1 MELLMKFQTNSAE
14 ETRTLGGKIGQLLK
28 PGDIVTLDGDLGAGK
43 THFTCGAAKALQ
55 IQEYI
60 TSPTFT
66 IVNEY
71 DNGEILFYH
80 FDLYRSS
87 SYEELLEIGF
97 EEYLSKQAVIFI
109 EWAERIPEIAKI
121 YKDRI
126 TQVRIIRRDD
136 ISPERR
142 DLEVRRFGA

>member
-1 MELLMKFQTNSAE
+1 M
-14 ETRTLGGKIGQLLK
+14 
-28 PGDIVTLDGDLGAGK
+28 
-43 THFTCGAAKALQ
+43 
-55 IQEYI
+55 
-60 TSPTFT
+60 
-66 IVNEY
+66 
-71 DNGEILFYH
+71 
-80 FDLYRSS
+80 
-87 SYEELLEIGF
+87 
-97 EEYLSKQAVIFI
+97 SKQAVIFI

>member
-1 MELLMKFQTNSAE
+1 MELLMKFQTNRAE

-80 FDLYRSS
+80 FDLYRIS

>member
-14 ETRTLGGKIGQLLK
+14 ETSTLGGKIGRLLK

-80 FDLYRSS
+80 FDLYRIS

-97 EEYLSKQAVIFI
+97 DEYLSKQAVIFI

-142 DLEVRRFGA
+142 DLEIRRFGA

>member
-14 ETRTLGGKIGQLLK
+14 ETSTLGGKIGRLLK

-80 FDLYRSS
+80 FDLYRIS

-142 DLEVRRFGA
+142 DLEIWRFGA